1 MLASAGSNPADRIEL
16 EPSQVYNMGK
26 KKVTSKRKPGPKPE
40 SLKIEGDWKDA
51 VKTALERGKPPT
63 PKEKTENAPE

>member
-16 EPSQVYNMGK
+16 EPLPIYQMGK

-51 VKTALERGKPPT
+51 VKTALERGKPPKGDK
-63 PKEKTENAPE
+63 KEA